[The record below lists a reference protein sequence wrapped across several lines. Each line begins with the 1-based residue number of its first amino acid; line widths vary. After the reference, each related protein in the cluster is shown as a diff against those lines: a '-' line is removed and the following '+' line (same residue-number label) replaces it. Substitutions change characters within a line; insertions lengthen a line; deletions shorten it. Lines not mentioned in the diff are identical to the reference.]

1 MTSIRYRDNIGD
13 HPDSGNDLFMIVFLN
28 NKASSLDNQYGENY
42 NIGNKQYSSKNL
54 SYCPMH
60 RFLESVTLLTA
71 KAIPRSQNKISGTAR
86 TTSPTSA
93 IFRKKVPFNFQEAT
107 PGM

>member
-42 NIGNKQYSSKNL
+42 NIGNKQCFAKN
-54 SYCPMH
+54 
-60 RFLESVTLLTA
+60 
-71 KAIPRSQNKISGTAR
+71 
-86 TTSPTSA
+86 
-93 IFRKKVPFNFQEAT
+93 
-107 PGM
+107 